1 MFDFDSLREILST
14 ISKNK
19 MRTALTGFAVAWG
32 IFMLIILLASG
43 NGLKNGVTSNFS
55 NRAQN
60 SVTLWPGWTSMPYK
74 GLPSDRNIKFDDRDY
89 DLIRNKIPEVEYV
102 SARVSQNVTMSYGNE
117 YGAWRLDGVS
127 QDAAHINNIKVRSG
141 DGRFLN
147 KMDVDNKRKVVV
159 ISPEMKRVLFK
170 TEDPL
175 GKYVIANGI
184 AYQVIG
190 VFDDTD
196 MFNNNPPAYIPFTT
210 AQMLYNKGWGF
221 RQIDFTVKGLT
232 KLEDNKAFIE
242 RVRKRVAQLHMF
254 DPNDRSALYVRN
266 TAEDV
271 AETNQIFNGINI
283 FIWIIGLAS
292 LMAGIVGVGNIMLIT
307 VKERTREIG
316 VRKAIGATPA
326 SVLRLVIFESILI
339 TTIAGYIGMIVGI
352 FLTEGIST
360 AMSGGPSRASM
371 DSPTIFK
378 DPTVDLSTVAL
389 ATFVLVIA
397 GVIAGLIPALKA
409 TRVRPIE
416 AMRAE

>member
-19 MRTALTGFAVAWG
+19 LRTALTGFAVAWG

-74 GLPSDRNIKFDDRDY
+74 GLPTNRNIKFDHKDY
-89 DLIRNKIPEVEYV
+89 DLIKNRIPEVEYV
-102 SARVSQNVTMSYGNE
+102 SARVSQSVTMSYEKE

-127 QDAAHINNIKVRSG
+127 QDAAFINNIKVKAG

-147 KMDVDNKRKVVV
+147 KLDVDTRRKVIV
-159 ISPEMKRVLFK
+159 ISPDMKRLLFK
-170 TEDPL
+170 DTEPL
-175 GKYVIANGI
+175 GKYVVANGI

-190 VFDDTD
+190 IYDDSD
-196 MFNNNPPAYIPFTT
+196 MFMNNPPAYIPFTT

-221 RQIDFTVKGLT
+221 RQIDFTVKGIT
-232 KLEDNKAFIE
+232 GLEENKAFVE
-242 RVRKRVAQLHMF
+242 RVRKRVAQLHSF
-254 DPNDRSALYVRN
+254 DPADRSALYIRN

-271 AETNQIFNGINI
+271 AETNQIFNGINL
-283 FIWIIGLAS
+283 FIWVIGLAS

-316 VRKAIGATPA
+316 IRKAIGATPG

-339 TTIAGYIGMIVGI
+339 TTVAGYIGMVFGI
-352 FLTEGIST
+352 LLTEGINSMMT
-360 AMSGGPSRASM
+360 VGPRTM
-371 DSPTIFK
+371 DSPTVFK
-378 DPTVDLSTVAL
+378 DPTVDVGTVMA
-389 ATFVLVIA
+389 ATLVLVIA

>member
-19 MRTALTGFAVAWG
+19 LRTALTGFAVAWG

-74 GLPSDRNIKFDDRDY
+74 GLPSNRNIKFDHKDY
-89 DLIRNKIPEVEYV
+89 DLIRNRIPEVEYV
-102 SARVSQNVTMSYGNE
+102 SARVTQNVTITFGDE

-127 QDAAHINNIKVRSG
+127 QDASHINNIKVKSG

-147 KMDVDNKRKVVV
+147 QLDVDNRRKVIV
-159 ISPEMKRVLFK
+159 ISPEMKRILFK
-170 TEDPL
+170 VEEPL

-190 VFDDTD
+190 IYDDSD

-221 RQIDFTVKGLT
+221 RQIDFTVKGL
-232 KLEDNKAFIE
+232 KNLDENKAFIE
-242 RVRKRVAQLHMF
+242 RLRTRMAQLHTF
-254 DPNDRSALYVRN
+254 DPEDRSALYIRN
-266 TAEDV
+266 TAENV
-271 AETNQIFNGINI
+271 AETNFIFDIINAFLTVVGI
-283 FIWIIGLAS
+283 LS
-292 LMAGIVGVGNIMLIT
+292 LMAGVVGVGNIMLIT
-307 VKERTREIG
+307 VKERTKEIG
-316 VRKAIGATPA
+316 IRKAIGASPG
-326 SVLRLVIFESILI
+326 SVLRLIIFESILI
-339 TTIAGYIGMIVGI
+339 TTAAGYIGLLLGVM
-352 FLTEGIST
+352 LTEVISNVI
-360 AMSGGPSRASM
+360 ASDSSGMSM

-378 DPTVDLSTVAL
+378 DPTVDLGAVFL
-389 ATFVLVIA
+389 ATMVLVIA

-409 TRVRPIE
+409 TRIKPIE

>member
-1 MFDFDSLREILST
+1 MFDFDSLREIFST

-19 MRTALTGFAVAWG
+19 LRTALTGFAVAWG

-43 NGLKNGVTSNFS
+43 NGLKNGVTSNFA

-60 SVTLWPGWTSMPYK
+60 SVTVWPGWTSMPYK
-74 GLPSDRNIKFDDRDY
+74 GLPSNRNIKFDDKDY
-89 DLIRNKIPEVEYV
+89 DLIRNRIPEVEYV
-102 SARVSQNVTMSYGNE
+102 SARVSQSSTISYGDE
-117 YGAWRLDGVS
+117 YGAWRLEGVS
-127 QDAAHINNIKVRSG
+127 QDAAYINNIKIKAG

-147 KMDVDNKRKVVV
+147 RLDVDNRRKVIV
-159 ISPEMKRVLFK
+159 ISPEIKRLLFK
-170 TEDPL
+170 EEKPF

-190 VFDDTD
+190 IYDDSD
-196 MFNNNPPAYIPFTT
+196 MSSNNPPAYIPFTT

-221 RQIDFTVKGLT
+221 RQIDFTVKGL
-232 KLEDNKAFIE
+232 KGLDENKAFIE
-242 RVRKRVAQLHMF
+242 KVRRQMAQLHIF
-254 DPNDRSALYVRN
+254 DPADRSALYIRN

-271 AETNQIFNGINI
+271 AETNQIFDGINL
-283 FIWIIGLAS
+283 FIWVIGLAS

-316 VRKAIGATPA
+316 IRKAIGATPG
-326 SVLRLVIFESILI
+326 SVLRLVIFESIMI
-339 TTIAGYIGMIVGI
+339 TTAAGYIGMLIGI
-352 FLTEGIST
+352 LLTEGISSMLT
-360 AMSGGPSRASM
+360 SGPSTM
-371 DSPTIFK
+371 DSPTVFK
-378 DPTVDLSTVAL
+378 DPTVDLGTVVI
-389 ATFVLVIA
+389 ATLVLIIA

>member
-14 ISKNK
+14 IGKNK
-19 MRTALTGFAVAWG
+19 LRTALTGFAVAWG

-74 GLPSDRNIKFDDRDY
+74 GLPTNRNIKFDHKDY
-89 DLIRNKIPEVEYV
+89 DLIKNRIPEVEYV
-102 SARVSQNVTMSYGNE
+102 SARVSQSVTISYEKE

-127 QDAAHINNIKVRSG
+127 QDAAFINNIKVKAG

-147 KMDVDNKRKVVV
+147 KLDVDNKRKVIV
-159 ISPEMKRVLFK
+159 ISPEIKRLLFK
-170 TEDPL
+170 DIEPL
-175 GKYVIANGI
+175 DKYVIANGI

-190 VFDDTD
+190 VYDDSD
-196 MFNNNPPAYIPFTT
+196 MAMNNPPAYIPFTT

-221 RQIDFTVKGLT
+221 RQIDFTVKGITNL
-232 KLEDNKAFIE
+232 DANKAFVE
-242 RVRKRVAQLHMF
+242 RVRKRVAQLHSF
-254 DPNDRSALYVRN
+254 DPADRSALYVRN

-271 AETNQIFNGINI
+271 AETNMIFNGINF

-316 VRKAIGATPA
+316 IRKAIGATPA

-339 TTIAGYIGMIVGI
+339 TTVAGYIGMFFGI
-352 FLTEGIST
+352 LLTEGINSMMT
-360 AMSGGPSRASM
+360 VGPRTM
-371 DSPTIFK
+371 DSPSVFK
-378 DPTVDLSTVAL
+378 DPTVDIGTVIV
-389 ATFVLVIA
+389 ATLVLVMA

>member
-1 MFDFDSLREILST
+1 MFNFDSLREILST

-19 MRTALTGFAVAWG
+19 LRTALTGFAVAWG

-60 SVTLWPGWTSMPYK
+60 AVSLWPGWTSMPYK
-74 GLPSDRNIKFDDRDY
+74 GMPTNRNIKFDHKDY

-102 SARVSQNVTMSYGNE
+102 SARVTQNVTIAYEKE

-127 QDAAHINNIKVRSG
+127 QDAAFINNIKVGAG

-147 KMDVDNKRKVVV
+147 KLDVDNRRKVIV
-159 ISPEMKRVLFK
+159 ISPEMKRILFK
-170 TEDPL
+170 EQEPL
-175 GKYVIANGI
+175 GKYVVANGI
-184 AYQVIG
+184 AYQVVG
-190 VFDDTD
+190 VYDDSD
-196 MFNNNPPAYIPFTT
+196 MFSDNPPAYIPFTT
-210 AQMLYNKGWGF
+210 AQMLYSRGWGF
-221 RQIDFTVKGLT
+221 QQIDFTIKGITGLS
-232 KLEDNKAFIE
+232 ENKAFIE
-242 RVRKRVAQLHMF
+242 HLRKRIAQLHSF
-254 DPNDRSALYVRN
+254 DSTDLSALYVWN
-266 TAEDV
+266 TAENV

-283 FIWIIGLAS
+283 FIWVIGLAS

-316 VRKAIGATPA
+316 IRKAIGASPG

-339 TTIAGYIGMIVGI
+339 TTLAGYIGMVLGVL
-352 FLTEGIST
+352 LTEGISSMMT
-360 AMSGGPSRASM
+360 TGPRSIN
-371 DSPTIFK
+371 SPTIFK
-378 DPTVDLSTVAL
+378 DPTVDISTVVM
-389 ATFVLVIA
+389 ATLVLVIA
-397 GVIAGLIPALKA
+397 GVVAGLIPALKA

>member
-1 MFDFDSLREILST
+1 MFDFDSLREIFST

-19 MRTALTGFAVAWG
+19 MRTTLTGFAVAWG

-43 NGLKNGVTSNFS
+43 NGLKNGVTSNFA

-74 GLPSDRNIKFDDRDY
+74 GLPSNRNIKFDNKDY

-102 SARVSQNVTMSYGNE
+102 SARVSQNVTISYGNE
-117 YGAWRLDGVS
+117 YGAWRLEGVS
-127 QDAAHINNIKVRSG
+127 QDAAYINNIKIKAG

-147 KMDVDNKRKVVV
+147 KSDVDQKRKVIV
-159 ISPEMKRVLFK
+159 ISPEMKRLLFK
-170 TEDPL
+170 EENPF
-175 GKYVIANGI
+175 GKYVIATGI

-190 VFDDTD
+190 VYDDSD
-196 MFNNNPPAYIPFTT
+196 MFSNNPPAYIPFTT
-210 AQMLYNKGWGF
+210 AQMLYNRGWGF
-221 RQIDFTVKGLT
+221 RQIDFTVKGIKSLD
-232 KLEDNKAFIE
+232 DNKAFIE
-242 RVRKRVAQLHMF
+242 KLRKQMAQLHTF
-254 DPNDRSALYVRN
+254 DPIDRSALYVRN
-266 TAEDV
+266 TAEEA
-271 AETNQIFNGINI
+271 AETNQIFDGINF

-316 VRKAIGATPA
+316 IRKAIGATPA
-326 SVLRLVIFESILI
+326 SVLRLVIFESIMI
-339 TTIAGYIGMIVGI
+339 TTAAGYIGMLFGI
-352 FLTEGIST
+352 LLTEVVSNMMT
-360 AMSGGPSRASM
+360 GGPARM
-371 DSPTIFK
+371 DSPTVFK
-378 DPTVDLSTVAL
+378 DPTVDLGTVII
-389 ATFVLVIA
+389 ATLVLVMA

>member
-19 MRTALTGFAVAWG
+19 LRTALTGFAVAWG

-55 NRAQN
+55 SRAQN

-74 GLPSDRNIKFDDRDY
+74 GMPTNRNIKFDHKDY
-89 DLIRNKIPEVEYV
+89 DLIKNRIPEVEYV
-102 SARVSQNVTMSYGNE
+102 SARISQSVTISYEKE
-117 YGAWRLDGVS
+117 YGAWQLEGVS
-127 QDAAHINNIKVRSG
+127 QDAAFINNIKVRAG

-147 KMDVDNKRKVVV
+147 KLDVDNRRKVIV
-159 ISPEMKRVLFK
+159 ISPEMKRLLFK
-170 TEDPL
+170 DTEPL
-175 GKYVIANGI
+175 DKYVVANGI

-190 VFDDTD
+190 VYDDSD
-196 MFNNNPPAYIPFTT
+196 MFMNSPPAYIPFTT

-221 RQIDFTVKGLT
+221 RQIDFTVKGITNL
-232 KLEDNKAFIE
+232 DANKAFVE
-242 RVRKRVAQLHMF
+242 RVRNKVAQLHAF
-254 DPNDRSALYVRN
+254 DPADRSALYIRN

-271 AETNQIFNGINI
+271 ADANMLFNGINL
-283 FIWIIGLAS
+283 FIWVIGLAS

-316 VRKAIGATPA
+316 IRKAIGATPS
-326 SVLRLVIFESILI
+326 SVLRLIIFESILI
-339 TTIAGYIGMIVGI
+339 TTAAGYIGMVFGI
-352 FLTEGIST
+352 LLTEGISSMMT
-360 AMSGGPSRASM
+360 VGPRSM

-378 DPTVDLSTVAL
+378 DPTVDIGTVIA
-389 ATFVLVIA
+389 ATVVLIIA

>member
-19 MRTALTGFAVAWG
+19 LRTALTGFAVAWG

-74 GLPSDRNIKFDDRDY
+74 GLPTNRNIKFDHKDY
-89 DLIRNKIPEVEYV
+89 DLIKNRIPEVEYV
-102 SARVSQNVTMSYGNE
+102 SARVSQSVTISYEKE

-127 QDAAHINNIKVRSG
+127 QDAAFINNIKVRAG

-147 KMDVDNKRKVVV
+147 KLDVDNKRKVIV
-159 ISPEMKRVLFK
+159 ISPEMKRLLFK
-170 TEDPL
+170 DADPL
-175 GKYVIANGI
+175 DKYVIANGI
-184 AYQVIG
+184 AYLVIG
-190 VFDDTD
+190 VYDDSD
-196 MFNNNPPAYIPFTT
+196 MFMNNPPAYIPFTT

-221 RQIDFTVKGLT
+221 RQIDFTVKGIT
-232 KLEDNKAFIE
+232 DIDANKAFVE
-242 RVRKRVAQLHMF
+242 RVRKRVAQLHSF
-254 DPNDRSALYVRN
+254 DPADRSALYVRN

-271 AETNQIFNGINI
+271 AETNMIFNGINF

-316 VRKAIGATPA
+316 IRKAIGASPA
-326 SVLRLVIFESILI
+326 SVLRLIIFESILI
-339 TTIAGYIGMIVGI
+339 TTVAGYIGMVFGI
-352 FLTEGIST
+352 LLTEGINSMMT
-360 AMSGGPSRASM
+360 VGPRTM
-371 DSPTIFK
+371 DSPTVFK
-378 DPTVDLSTVAL
+378 DPTVDIGTVVV
-389 ATFVLVIA
+389 ATLVLVIA